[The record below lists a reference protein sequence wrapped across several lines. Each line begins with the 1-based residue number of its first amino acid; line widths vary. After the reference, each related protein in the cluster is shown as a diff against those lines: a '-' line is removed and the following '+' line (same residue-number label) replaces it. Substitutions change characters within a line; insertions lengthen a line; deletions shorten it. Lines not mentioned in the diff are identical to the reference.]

1 MNSDIII
8 VYSYIFFV
16 GCCMG
21 SFYNVCIYRLPRGES
36 LVRPRSHCTGCGH
49 TLGVLDLIPV
59 FSYLALKGR
68 CRYCKSD
75 VSMRYIMVEIICGIM
90 FTFVFHFYFISFK
103 SLLLVTTLSIGLIA
117 GFIAYDRHSRS
128 GRRNDN
134 V

>member
-1 MNSDIII
+1 MNMDYVI

-59 FSYLALKGR
+59 LSYIAIRGR
-68 CRYCKSD
+68 CRYCKAPISP
-75 VSMRYIMVEIICGIM
+75 RYMLVEIICGIM
-90 FTFVFHFYFISFK
+90 FAVVFYLYFISLK
-103 SLLLVTTLSIGLIA
+103 SLLLVITLSIGLIS
-117 GFIAYDRHSRS
+117 GFIAFDRRSRV
-128 GRRNDN
+128 R
-134 V
+134 